1 MHRRRGTNLKEN
13 STRQST
19 SDSQR
24 LVGIAEHQDIH
35 HGEDAEQSCWEGKG
49 IDNLQV
55 EVVCIEVV
63 RLVGYCRLVARD
75 IMLVRAPILAKCESY
90 NIIATW
96 PLGSY
101 PKALKSSGG
110 CCRDFR
116 GTRGQWLSLRQS
128 GMFDR

>member
-1 MHRRRGTNLKEN
+1 M
-13 STRQST
+13 
-19 SDSQR
+19 
-24 LVGIAEHQDIH
+24 
-35 HGEDAEQSCWEGKG
+35 
-49 IDNLQV
+49 
-55 EVVCIEVV
+55 
-63 RLVGYCRLVARD
+63 GYCRLVARD
-75 IMLVRAPILAKCESY
+75 IMLVRVPILAKCESY

-116 GTRGQWLSLRQS
+116 GTRGRWLSLRQS

>member
-1 MHRRRGTNLKEN
+1 MHRRCGTNLKEN
-13 STRQST
+13 SRQST

-116 GTRGQWLSLRQS
+116 GTRDKSMAQS
-128 GMFDR
+128 SAIWHV

>member
-1 MHRRRGTNLKEN
+1 MYTSPSLMHRRCGTNLKEN
-13 STRQST
+13 SRQST
-19 SDSQR
+19 LDSQR

-35 HGEDAEQSCWEGKG
+35 HWEDAEQSCWEGKG
-49 IDNLQV
+49 VDNLQV
-55 EVVCIEVV
+55 EVVHIEVV

-96 PLGSY
+96 PLGSF

-110 CCRDFR
+110 CCCDF
-116 GTRGQWLSLRQS
+116 
-128 GMFDR
+128 